1 MSVRVMSA
9 IWELPMLPTDK
20 LVMLALADCAND
32 EGHCWPSIATV
43 ARKSGA
49 SERSVQ
55 RAIRRAEEAG
65 LLHREEVIGKG
76 CKYNIDPRHCV
87 TPVKVSPPPQCHP
100 TPDTVSPKPS
110 RTIKSS
116 SVAKATSLR
125 EAFPMPVGTD
135 PQCWR
140 DFLENR
146 KRKRLG
152 NTATAHR
159 KLLADLARLSDDEWP
174 PPRLIEHAAAHG
186 WGGIYDPREQRN
198 GHMGRHQS
206 ANGISATVAAAIDVF
221 GLPDASDE
229 RRVPQRVDQVP
240 RLGGPDGHG

>member
-1 MSVRVMSA
+1 MSA

-32 EGHCWPSIATV
+32 EGHCWPSIATI

-87 TPVKVSPPPQCHP
+87 TPVKVSPMSQCHP

-125 EAFPMPVGTD
+125 GSRIPADWQPGPLPAKVAALVALWPPGREEREIDAF
-135 PQCWR
+135 R
-140 DFLENR
+140 DYW
-146 KRKRLG
+146 
-152 NTATAHR
+152 T
-159 KLLADLARLSDDEWP
+159 ARLRD
-174 PPRLIEHAAAHG
+174 AARGNWDLTWHNRIRDQHDRIMRENGNGRTGNHKPSG
-186 WGGIYDPREQRN
+186 WETAYT
-198 GHMGRHQS
+198 
-206 ANGISATVAAAIDVF
+206 TVS
-221 GLPDASDE
+221 GQTQPL
-229 RRVPQRVDQVP
+229 
-240 RLGGPDGHG
+240 